1 MIVPGVIR
9 NKGKT
14 GYEIIFINTPDISEC
29 VEIDF
34 YEYFWYWDS
43 PQGFPREKKQLVT
56 WLVFLHKVDQAM
68 VYYVMSDKG
77 EVISRSTV
85 SPLDLS
91 DYDVNETKFILK
103 DLDHTIR
110 GVIGN
115 FRNSISENN
124 IQTPDMGEDDIIL

>member
-1 MIVPGVIR
+1 M
-9 NKGKT
+9 
-14 GYEIIFINTPDISEC
+14 EFE
-29 VEIDF
+29 F

-103 DLDHTIR
+103 DLDDTIR